1 MAATEEETHQR
12 DPRRAA
18 WISVAATAWTA
29 QAIARSIEP
38 PNPPCSR
45 HYTRSRCGLNPDA
58 GNPDLPGRSYSGSV
72 ESDLDG
78 MPRRG
83 SAAVRDAVTSALA
96 ESGSLEE
103 AAPRIVRAV
112 CEALGWEF
120 GALWTVEPQLD
131 LLRCVEVW
139 HAPLVT
145 VPEFEAQTREHT
157 FSRGVG
163 MPGRVW
169 ESAAPAWIPDVTV
182 DENFPRAATA
192 AREGLRGAL
201 GFPVLVGTHCVGVM
215 EFFSGEIQQ
224 PDTELLDMLGALGS
238 QIGQFVERSRA
249 EQELQ
254 RYFTLSLDMVCVA
267 SYAGYFVRLNSV
279 WERTLGYSI
288 EELTAAPLLDFVHPE
303 DRAATVAQ
311 MSRLSKGEDTISFEN
326 RYRAKDGSYR
336 WMLWNATPFAQE
348 QLIYAAARDIT
359 DRKRAEENIRKL
371 KEEAESANRA
381 KTEFL
386 AHMSHEMRTP
396 LNVVIGMGDLL
407 ERTELNATQRQYVRL
422 SQNAGSDLLALIN
435 DLLDLSK
442 AEVGPDDHGG
452 D

>member
-1 MAATEEETHQR
+1 
-12 DPRRAA
+12 
-18 WISVAATAWTA
+18 
-29 QAIARSIEP
+29 
-38 PNPPCSR
+38 
-45 HYTRSRCGLNPDA
+45 LNPDA
-58 GNPDLPGRSYSGSV
+58 GNPDLPAQQLLRLRQIV
-72 ESDLDG
+72 
-78 MPRRG
+78 
-83 SAAVRDAVTSALA
+83 VRDAVTGALG

-103 AAPRIVRAV
+103 AAPRVLRAV

-120 GALWTVEPQLD
+120 GAVWTFEPQLD

-145 VPEFEAQTREHT
+145 IPEFEAQTRAQT

-163 MPGRVW
+163 LPGRVW

-182 DENFPRAATA
+182 DKNFPRAATA

-201 GFPVLVGTHCVGVM
+201 GFPVLVGTHCIGVM

-224 PDTELLDMLGALGS
+224 PDTELLEMLGSLGS
-238 QIGQFVERSRA
+238 QIGQFVERRRA

-254 RYFTLSLDMVCVA
+254 RYFTLSLDLVCVA
-267 SYAGYFVRLNSV
+267 SYSGYFVRLNSA
-279 WERTLGYSI
+279 WERTLGYTL

-303 DRAATVAQ
+303 DRAATVEE
-311 MSRLSKGEDTISFEN
+311 MSRLSQGQDTISFEN
-326 RYRAKDGSYR
+326 RYRARDGSYR
-336 WMLWNATPFAQE
+336 WLLWNATPFAQE

-396 LNVVIGMGDLL
+396 LNVVIGYG
-407 ERTELNATQRQYVRL
+407 
-422 SQNAGSDLLALIN
+422 
-435 DLLDLSK
+435 
-442 AEVGPDDHGG
+442 
-452 D
+452 